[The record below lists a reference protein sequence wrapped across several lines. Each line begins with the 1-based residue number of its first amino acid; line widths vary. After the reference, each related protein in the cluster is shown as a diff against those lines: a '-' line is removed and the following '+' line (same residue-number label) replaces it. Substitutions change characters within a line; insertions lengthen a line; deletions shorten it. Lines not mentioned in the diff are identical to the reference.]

1 MFHARA
7 ESQLVRGR
15 GTAAARP
22 DRDTEREQSTRQ
34 APTNTKRDGRRAIAR
49 TLTGTA
55 ALLMAVC
62 AMSASSALGSTVP
75 NPAVQGPI
83 VGGTHGYPW
92 NHSLFELTGKGY
104 SYTEN
109 EYFYSGMATNLAHGL
124 TAPYESR
131 MLVRLPQDPKKFNGT
146 VIVEWLNVTGGNDL
160 ETVWPVEGQYL
171 MQHGYGYVGVSA
183 QLVGADFL
191 PAWDPVRYA
200 GITHPGDEFSFDIF
214 SQAMQALRDPSE
226 NRAVL
231 GGVTGVDPMRGMTV
245 KHLVA
250 NGASQSASKL
260 TEFVN
265 GGYNRGEVDAYVI
278 TRGGGPFND
287 FSTPIFQLNEET
299 QAARPLDNS
308 HYRVWEEAG
317 MAHAPYAWYSYI
329 WSMYQRDLVP
339 SGTPNPINTAC
350 AINRGQVDYTAR
362 AASRWVARYF
372 ETGEMGPSMP
382 RLARTSAGELVRD
395 SNGLAEGGV
404 RQPFIEAPVAYNA
417 GTGCPLFGT
426 YRGWTPAM
434 IQSLYPTHVAYV
446 AAVKNAAKYDIT
458 QGWLLSPDA
467 NAAIAKAEAFAAP
480 WTLGSCYETSNPKG
494 EETGTASSQI
504 SSVTWSSTFL
514 TLGDTAPL
522 GGFDAATHEANC
534 DIVVEAGL

>member
-1 MFHARA
+1 MAKRTVTC
-7 ESQLVRGR
+7 VRVR
-15 GTAAARP
+15 TRVLAAAAVLAVA
-22 DRDTEREQSTRQ
+22 S
-34 APTNTKRDGRRAIAR
+34 
-49 TLTGTA
+49 A
-55 ALLMAVC
+55 ATSAGAL
-62 AMSASSALGSTVP
+62 ASSVP

-83 VGGTHGYPW
+83 EGGIHGYPW
-92 NHSLFELTGKGY
+92 NHSLFPLSGKGF

-109 EYFYSGMATNLAHGL
+109 EYFYSGTATNLATGAK
-124 TAPYESR
+124 APYESR
-131 MLVRLPQDPKKFNGT
+131 MLVRLPAEAAKFNGT

-160 ETVWPVEGQYL
+160 ETTWPVEGQWL

-191 PAWDPVRYA
+191 PAWDPTRYA
-200 GITHPGDEFSFDIF
+200 GIVHPGDEFSFDIF

-260 TEFVN
+260 TQFVN
-265 GGYNRGEVDAYVI
+265 GGYNRGLVDAYVI

-287 FSTPIFQLNEET
+287 LSTPIWQDNEET
-299 QAARPLDNS
+299 QAARPPDNAR
-308 HYRVWEEAG
+308 YRVFEEAG

-329 WSMYQRDLVP
+329 WAMYQRDLVP

-350 AINRGQVDYTAR
+350 AL
-362 AASRWVARYF
+362 SKWVAHYF
-372 ETGEMGPSMP
+372 ETGNMGPSMP
-382 RLARTSAGELVRD
+382 RLLRNSEGELVRD
-395 SNGLAEGGV
+395 SNGLAEGGI

-417 GTGCPLFGT
+417 GTGCALFGT

-434 IQSLYPTHVAYV
+434 IQSLYPTHEDYV
-446 AAVKNAAKYDIT
+446 AAVKAATAHDLKS
-458 QGWLLSPDA
+458 GWLLSPDA
-467 NAAIAKAEAFAAP
+467 KAAVAKAEAFTAP
-480 WTLGSCYETSNPKG
+480 WTLGSCYETSNPSG
-494 EETGTASSQI
+494 EENGVISGAI
-504 SSVTWSSTFL
+504 SSATWNPTFM

-534 DIVVEAGL
+534 TLIVSAGL

>member
-1 MFHARA
+1 MANLTAAGGRDGERLGRRSARVLARA
-7 ESQLVRGR
+7 ASAAVSLL
-15 GTAAARP
+15 AAA
-22 DRDTEREQSTRQ
+22 SVV
-34 APTNTKRDGRRAIAR
+34 ANAS
-49 TLTGTA
+49 
-55 ALLMAVC
+55 AL
-62 AMSASSALGSTVP
+62 ASSVP

-83 VGGTHGYPW
+83 EGGVHGYPW
-92 NHSLFELTGKGY
+92 NHSLFPLSGTGY
-104 SYTEN
+104 SYAEQGF
-109 EYFYSGMATNLAHGL
+109 FYSGLATNLATGAK
-124 TAPYESR
+124 APYESR
-131 MLVRLPQDPKKFNGT
+131 MLVRLPKEASKFNGT
-146 VIVEWLNVTGGNDL
+146 IVVEWLNVTGGNDL
-160 ETVWPVEGQYL
+160 ETAWPVEGEYL

-191 PAWDPVRYA
+191 PTWDPKRYA
-200 GITHPGDEFSFDIF
+200 GIVHPGDEFSFDIF
-214 SQAMQALRDPSE
+214 SQALQALRDPSE

-245 KHLVA
+245 KHVVA

-278 TRGGGPFND
+278 TRGGGPFMD

-299 QAARPLDNS
+299 QAARPPDNS

-382 RLARTSAGELVRD
+382 RLTRNSAGELARD
-395 SNGLAEGGV
+395 STGL
-404 RQPFIEAPVAYNA
+404 
-417 GTGCPLFGT
+417 
-426 YRGWTPAM
+426 
-434 IQSLYPTHVAYV
+434 
-446 AAVKNAAKYDIT
+446 
-458 QGWLLSPDA
+458 
-467 NAAIAKAEAFAAP
+467 
-480 WTLGSCYETSNPKG
+480 
-494 EETGTASSQI
+494 
-504 SSVTWSSTFL
+504 
-514 TLGDTAPL
+514 
-522 GGFDAATHEANC
+522 
-534 DIVVEAGL
+534 

>member
-1 MFHARA
+1 MAN
-7 ESQLVRGR
+7 L
-15 GTAAARP
+15 TAAAACNGARP
-22 DRDTEREQSTRQ
+22 Q
-34 APTNTKRDGRRAIAR
+34 RRSAR
-49 TLTGTA
+49 VLARGLTA
-55 ALLMAVC
+55 AACLLAAAC
-62 AMSASSALGSTVP
+62 ALASASALASSVP

-83 VGGTHGYPW
+83 EGGVHGYPW
-92 NHSLFELTGKGY
+92 NHSLFPLSGKGY
-104 SYTEN
+104 SYTEQ
-109 EYFYSGMATNLAHGL
+109 EFFYSGLATNLATGAK
-124 TAPYESR
+124 APYESR
-131 MLVRLPQDPKKFNGT
+131 MLVRLPSEPRKFNGT

-160 ETVWPVEGQYL
+160 ETTWPVEGSYL

-191 PAWDPVRYA
+191 PTWDAKRYA
-200 GITHPGDEFSFDIF
+200 GIVHPGDEFSFDIF
-214 SQAMQALRDPSE
+214 SQAMQALRDPIE

-231 GGVTGVDPMRGMTV
+231 GGVTGIDPMRGMTV

-265 GGYNRGEVDAYVI
+265 RGYNRGLVDAYVI
-278 TRGGGPFND
+278 TRGGGPFNEL
-287 FSTPIFQLNEET
+287 STPIWQDNEET
-299 QAARPLDNS
+299 QAARPPDS
-308 HYRVWEEAG
+308 AHYRVWEEAG

-329 WSMYQRDLVP
+329 WAMYQRDLVP

-362 AASRWVARYF
+362 ALSTWVAHYF
-372 ETGEMGPSMP
+372 ETGNMGPSMP
-382 RLARTSAGELVRD
+382 RLSRNSAGELVRD
-395 SNGLAEGGV
+395 SNGLAEGGI

-434 IQSLYPTHVAYV
+434 IQSLYPTHEKYV
-446 AAVKNAAKYDIT
+446 AAVKAATAYDLNA
-458 QGWLLSPDA
+458 GWLLPPDA
-467 NAAIAKAEAFAAP
+467 KAAIANAEAFTAP

-494 EETGTASSQI
+494 EEKGVISGAI

-534 DIVVEAGL
+534 TVVDAGL